1 MPEGKA
7 SGRRGLPA
15 AALPRGS
22 RPRSVSGLRGLLP
35 EEPVTSTLSTAS
47 SLWDGTVGSRAL
59 GSPWPPGRWLKRP
72 AFGGESMPRSALELF
87 NSHICFPENV
97 LPFPEVLWLGPLYVR
112 VLVDWTV
119 RP

>member
-1 MPEGKA
+1 MPEVTA
-7 SGRRGLPA
+7 SGHGLPA

-22 RPRSVSGLRGLLP
+22 QPRSVSGLRGLLP

-59 GSPWPPGRWLKRP
+59 GSPWPPSRWLERP
-72 AFGGESMPRSALELF
+72 AFGASMPRSALELF

-97 LPFPEVLWLGPLYVR
+97 LPFWKSCGR
-112 VLVDWTV
+112 ARCMCVLVDWTV